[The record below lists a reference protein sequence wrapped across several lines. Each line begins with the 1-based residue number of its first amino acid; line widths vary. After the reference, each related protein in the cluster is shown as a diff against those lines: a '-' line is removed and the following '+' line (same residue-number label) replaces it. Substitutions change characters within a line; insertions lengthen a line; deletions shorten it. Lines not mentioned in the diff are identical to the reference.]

1 MKSAFFSLPRTR
13 VKRGKDEGPRDGV
26 GNQRTPRSCAPRLY
40 SRRVSSL
47 LAHAR
52 KQEISLPVA
61 CLLVLMRSASQLF
74 KLHTR
79 RSLYDG
85 LKRLQ
90 KRFSISL
97 GEGPRLLQECF
108 LSHLADGLFGSHE
121 ISSPSAYSSLLA
133 AVISL

>member
-1 MKSAFFSLPRTR
+1 M
-13 VKRGKDEGPRDGV
+13 
-26 GNQRTPRSCAPRLY
+26 
-40 SRRVSSL
+40 SSL
-47 LAHAR
+47 LAHAL

-61 CLLVLMRSASQLF
+61 HLLVLVRSASQLF

-90 KRFSISL
+90 EQFSISP
-97 GEGPRLLQECF
+97 GEGPRLPQECL

-121 ISSPSAYSSLLA
+121 ISSPRAYSSLGA